1 MDENVNCLTKS
12 EKFFLHEIPENRNA
26 TLGMDGRS
34 YRCCCCCEYI
44 PFFLV
49 KKVKYMRCA
58 HSHWTGQLSRAT
70 SFIFKKHKHTTK
82 LFTESNDCSSY
93 IVSQIIRSQHQTA
106 DAQHIFGNDW
116 FGKCECMH
124 IFYVHCLHVAQCRTI
139 CIFTMKNKLFH

>member
-58 HSHWTGQLSRAT
+58 HSHSYQERLLLFLKNTNTQQNYSLNRMIALLISYRKLSVHNIKQLMPSTYLETIDLVSVNAC
-70 SFIFKKHKHTTK
+70 IF
-82 LFTESNDCSSY
+82 FTY
-93 IVSQIIRSQHQTA
+93 IVYMSHSAEQSAFSQ
-106 DAQHIFGNDW
+106 
-116 FGKCECMH
+116 
-124 IFYVHCLHVAQCRTI
+124 
-139 CIFTMKNKLFH
+139 